1 MTAIKNTS
9 IIVGNLADEP
19 KCFQKN
25 DKWAARV
32 SFTILHTERR
42 LNENT
47 RQWEDG
53 RTTAVRVDFHGQ
65 QAERYIRLIQEHEGL
80 FAKGTAVVAW
90 GSPSDNPNAYTDR
103 EGKPKATQ
111 TLNGTR
117 IIPDQIVN
125 QRRQGA
131 KRNANPAP
139 AAQAQPSMSVDDDP
153 WANDTFAPAH
163 PEEPAL

>member
-1 MTAIKNTS
+1 M
-9 IIVGNLADEP
+9 
-19 KCFQKN
+19 
-25 DKWAARV
+25 
-32 SFTILHTERR
+32 
-42 LNENT
+42 
-47 RQWEDG
+47 
-53 RTTAVRVDFHGQ
+53 
-65 QAERYIRLIQEHEGL
+65 
-80 FAKGTAVVAW
+80 VAW
-90 GSPSDNPNAYTDR
+90 GSPSDNPNAYTDH

-131 KRNANPAP
+131 KRNANPAT
-139 AAQAQPSMSVDDDP
+139 AAQTQPSMSVDDDP